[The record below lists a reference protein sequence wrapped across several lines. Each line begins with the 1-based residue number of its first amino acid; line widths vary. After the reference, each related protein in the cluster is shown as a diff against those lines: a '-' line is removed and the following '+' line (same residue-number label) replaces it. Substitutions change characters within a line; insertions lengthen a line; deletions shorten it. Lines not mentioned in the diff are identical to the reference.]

1 MAQENEKEIQQLKN
15 RLRDLAERSYTQ
27 GVFTF
32 TSFLGLS
39 EQEIFWQQERELC
52 HAGYALEGGCQ
63 GADRVVIRFGCE
75 AELGYEVSFPIVCIH
90 ISPLQQKFADDL
102 SHRDFLGALMNLGI
116 DRSTLGDIKVG
127 DKEAYLF
134 CLDSI
139 SDFICENLTQ
149 VRHTHV
155 RCTVTQGFDAIP
167 QEVPEMINIQVQS
180 LRVDAV
186 LSRVYNMSREKS
198 LELFRAGKVYVNG
211 RLCENN
217 SRLLKTG
224 ETVNARGFGKFS
236 LSGEPRETRK
246 GKLAVEAAVYR

>member
-27 GVFTF
+27 GIFTF
-32 TSFLGLS
+32 TGFLGLS
-39 EQEIFWQQERELC
+39 EQEIFWQQEKELR
-52 HAGYALEGGCQ
+52 HAGYTLEGGCQ
-63 GADRVVIRFGCE
+63 GADRVVVRFGSVR
-75 AELGYEVSFPIVCIH
+75 ELGYEVAFPIVCIH
-90 ISPLQQKFADDL
+90 ISPLQQKFADNL
-102 SHRDFLGALMNLGI
+102 SHRDFLGALMHLGI

-134 CLDSI
+134 CLDSMA
-139 SDFICENLTQ
+139 DFICENLEQ
-149 VRHTHV
+149 IRHTHV
-155 RCTVTQGFDAIP
+155 KCSITEDFQGIG
-167 QEVPEMINIQVQS
+167 QEEPEVLLIQVQS

-186 LSRVYNMSREKS
+186 LAKVYNVSREKS
-198 LELFRAGKVYVNG
+198 LELFRTGKVYVNG

-224 ETVNARGFGKFS
+224 ETVNARGYGKFT
-236 LSGEPRETRK
+236 LTGEPRETRK